1 MKKQKKKEFQVPA
14 KTSVFYAAFKNT
26 VMRLLFRKPKIINL
40 AGELPK
46 KGIILANHS
55 AKSGPPSFDL
65 YYPVTCAKWGAYQMF
80 GNFKSRME
88 YLRDV
93 LYIQKCGKKPGFITS
108 FKAWFMAIFNP
119 FVYRGMR
126 MMPTYPRRP
135 FRFDVARQRQGTR
148 RGYVG
153 DDLPRKFQRGI

>member
-1 MKKQKKKEFQVPA
+1 MKKQVPA

-93 LYIQKCGKKPGFITS
+93 LYIQPPS
-108 FKAWFMAIFNP
+108 
-119 FVYRGMR
+119 
-126 MMPTYPRRP
+126 
-135 FRFDVARQRQGTR
+135 R
-148 RGYVG
+148 RG
-153 DDLPRKFQRGI
+153 LWRFSIPSSIAECA

>member
-55 AKSGPPSFDL
+55 AKSGIKASGGTKRPRSSTHITRSASPS
-65 YYPVTCAKWGAYQMF
+65 K
-80 GNFKSRME
+80 
-88 YLRDV
+88 
-93 LYIQKCGKKPGFITS
+93 
-108 FKAWFMAIFNP
+108 
-119 FVYRGMR
+119 
-126 MMPTYPRRP
+126 MMPTSNPCSCT
-135 FRFDVARQRQGTR
+135 AA
-148 RGYVG
+148 
-153 DDLPRKFQRGI
+153 II